1 MSTKLSNDRRAR
13 RTRAALQTALLALLQ
28 KRRLES
34 IQIKEITDLADV
46 SRPAFY
52 LHFESKEEL
61 LLSHIDDLFAQL
73 HKAVFADLAQRQPVT
88 LETLVMTSFQL
99 WGKEAKA
106 WQVAL
111 QIENKDLLLIRLR
124 RHMAALMDEFAAY
137 PGSNITQH
145 PIMHDYIVG
154 LYDIA
159 PLGRGTHE
167 DARRTD
173 RAVGLSIGGEHGV
186 LGVTMPLLW
195 CTGHGKGVL
204 PTKIA
209 TSYLRFVFLSLVFQ
223 PTSLSKARGDCRR
236 HSPWCYTEWV

>member
-13 RTRAALQTALLALLQ
+13 RTRAALQTALLELLQ

-52 LHFESKEEL
+52 LHFASKEEL

-73 HKAVFADLAQRQPVT
+73 HKAVFDDLAQRQPVT
-88 LETLVMTSFQL
+88 LETLVTTSFQL

-106 WQVAL
+106 WQVAM
-111 QIENKDLLLIRLR
+111 QIENKDLLLTRLR

-145 PIMHDYIVG
+145 PIMHDYIVDFMTG
-154 LYDIA
+154 GVYMIL
-159 PLGRGTHE
+159 
-167 DARRTD
+167 RRWAEERMKTP
-173 RAVGLSIGGEHGV
+173 AEQIGQ
-186 LGVTMPLLW
+186 L
-195 CTGHGKGVL
+195 
-204 PTKIA
+204 A
-209 TSYLRFVFLSLVFQ
+209 YRLVVNMG
-223 PTSLSKARGDCRR
+223 SWA
-236 HSPWCYTEWV
+236 

>member
-145 PIMHDYIVG
+145 PIMHDYIVDFMTG
-154 LYDIA
+154 GVYMIL
-159 PLGRGTHE
+159 
-167 DARRTD
+167 RRWAEERMKTP
-173 RAVGLSIGGEHGV
+173 AEQIGQ
-186 LGVTMPLLW
+186 L
-195 CTGHGKGVL
+195 
-204 PTKIA
+204 A
-209 TSYLRFVFLSLVFQ
+209 YRLVANMG
-223 PTSLSKARGDCRR
+223 SWG
-236 HSPWCYTEWV
+236 

>member
-13 RTRAALQTALLALLQ
+13 RTRAALQTALLELLQ

-88 LETLVMTSFQL
+88 LETLVTTSFQL

-106 WQVAL
+106 WQVAM
-111 QIENKDLLLIRLR
+111 QIENKDLLLTRLR

-145 PIMHDYIVG
+145 PIMHDYIVDFMTG
-154 LYDIA
+154 GVYMIL
-159 PLGRGTHE
+159 
-167 DARRTD
+167 RRWAEERMKTP
-173 RAVGLSIGGEHGV
+173 AEQIGQ
-186 LGVTMPLLW
+186 L
-195 CTGHGKGVL
+195 
-204 PTKIA
+204 A
-209 TSYLRFVFLSLVFQ
+209 YRLVVNMG
-223 PTSLSKARGDCRR
+223 SWA
-236 HSPWCYTEWV
+236 

>member
-52 LHFESKEEL
+52 LHFASKEEL

-73 HKAVFADLAQRQPVT
+73 HKAVFDDLAQRQPVT
-88 LETLVMTSFQL
+88 LETLVTTSFQL

-106 WQVAL
+106 WQVAM
-111 QIENKDLLLIRLR
+111 QIENKDLLLTRLR

-145 PIMHDYIVG
+145 PIMHDYIVDFMTG
-154 LYDIA
+154 GVYMIL
-159 PLGRGTHE
+159 
-167 DARRTD
+167 RRWAEERMKTP
-173 RAVGLSIGGEHGV
+173 AEQIGQ
-186 LGVTMPLLW
+186 L
-195 CTGHGKGVL
+195 
-204 PTKIA
+204 A
-209 TSYLRFVFLSLVFQ
+209 YRLVANMG
-223 PTSLSKARGDCRR
+223 SWG
-236 HSPWCYTEWV
+236 

>member
-13 RTRAALQTALLALLQ
+13 RTRAALQTALLELLQ

-73 HKAVFADLAQRQPVT
+73 HKAVFADLAQCQPVT

-145 PIMHDYIVG
+145 PIMHDYIVDFMTG
-154 LYDIA
+154 GVYMIL
-159 PLGRGTHE
+159 
-167 DARRTD
+167 RRWAEERMKTP
-173 RAVGLSIGGEHGV
+173 AEQIGQ
-186 LGVTMPLLW
+186 L
-195 CTGHGKGVL
+195 
-204 PTKIA
+204 A
-209 TSYLRFVFLSLVFQ
+209 YRLVANMG
-223 PTSLSKARGDCRR
+223 SWA
-236 HSPWCYTEWV
+236 

>member
-13 RTRAALQTALLALLQ
+13 RTRAALQTALLELLQ
-28 KRRLES
+28 KRRLDS

-145 PIMHDYIVG
+145 PIMHDYIVDFMTG
-154 LYDIA
+154 GVYMIL
-159 PLGRGTHE
+159 
-167 DARRTD
+167 RRWAEERMKTP
-173 RAVGLSIGGEHGV
+173 AEQIGQ
-186 LGVTMPLLW
+186 L
-195 CTGHGKGVL
+195 
-204 PTKIA
+204 A
-209 TSYLRFVFLSLVFQ
+209 YRLVANMG
-223 PTSLSKARGDCRR
+223 SWG
-236 HSPWCYTEWV
+236 

>member
-13 RTRAALQTALLALLQ
+13 RTRAALQTALLELLQ

-52 LHFESKEEL
+52 LHFASKEEL

-73 HKAVFADLAQRQPVT
+73 HKAVFDDLAQRQPVT
-88 LETLVMTSFQL
+88 LETLVTTSFQL

-106 WQVAL
+106 WQVAM
-111 QIENKDLLLIRLR
+111 QIENKDLLLTRLR

-145 PIMHDYIVG
+145 PIMHDYIVDFMTG
-154 LYDIA
+154 GVYMIL
-159 PLGRGTHE
+159 
-167 DARRTD
+167 RRWAEERMKTP
-173 RAVGLSIGGEHGV
+173 AEQIGQ
-186 LGVTMPLLW
+186 L
-195 CTGHGKGVL
+195 
-204 PTKIA
+204 A
-209 TSYLRFVFLSLVFQ
+209 YRLVANMG
-223 PTSLSKARGDCRR
+223 SWG
-236 HSPWCYTEWV
+236 

>member
-13 RTRAALQTALLALLQ
+13 RTRAALQTALLELLQ

-145 PIMHDYIVG
+145 PIMHDYIVDFMTG
-154 LYDIA
+154 GVYMIL
-159 PLGRGTHE
+159 
-167 DARRTD
+167 RRWAEERMKTP
-173 RAVGLSIGGEHGV
+173 AEQIGQ
-186 LGVTMPLLW
+186 L
-195 CTGHGKGVL
+195 
-204 PTKIA
+204 A
-209 TSYLRFVFLSLVFQ
+209 YRLVANMG
-223 PTSLSKARGDCRR
+223 SWG
-236 HSPWCYTEWV
+236 

>member
-52 LHFESKEEL
+52 LHFASKEEL

-73 HKAVFADLAQRQPVT
+73 HKAVFDDLAQRQPVT
-88 LETLVMTSFQL
+88 LETLVTTSFQL

-106 WQVAL
+106 WQVAM
-111 QIENKDLLLIRLR
+111 QIENKDLLLTRLR

-145 PIMHDYIVG
+145 PIMHDYIVDFMTG
-154 LYDIA
+154 GGYMIL
-159 PLGRGTHE
+159 
-167 DARRTD
+167 RRWAEERMKTP
-173 RAVGLSIGGEHGV
+173 AEQIGQ
-186 LGVTMPLLW
+186 L
-195 CTGHGKGVL
+195 
-204 PTKIA
+204 A
-209 TSYLRFVFLSLVFQ
+209 YRLVANMG
-223 PTSLSKARGDCRR
+223 SWG
-236 HSPWCYTEWV
+236 

>member
-1 MSTKLSNDRRAR
+1 MSTNQSTDRRAR
-13 RTRAALQTALLALLQ
+13 RTRALLQKALLELLQ

-73 HKAVFADLAQRQPVT
+73 HNAVFTEAAQSRQIT

-99 WGKEAKA
+99 WGKEAQA

-111 QIENKDLLLIRLR
+111 QVENKDLLLIRLR
-124 RHMAALMDEFAAY
+124 RHMSALMNEFAVY

-145 PIMHDYIVG
+145 PIMHDYIVDFVTG
-154 LYDIA
+154 GVYML
-159 PLGRGTHE
+159 L
-167 DARRTD
+167 RRWAEEGVK
-173 RAVGLSIGGEHGV
+173 RPAEQVGQL
-186 LGVTMPLLW
+186 
-195 CTGHGKGVL
+195 
-204 PTKIA
+204 A
-209 TSYLRFVFLSLVFQ
+209 YQLVAHMGYWAQ
-223 PTSLSKARGDCRR
+223 KQ
-236 HSPWCYTEWV
+236 